1 MAGLPYNQSGGL
13 VRRLERVRGRLTHT
27 RPSDSRSGKA
37 LRKTVGEDRSGGCR
51 DEVPDYVPEGTA
63 FCEGGALFIGA
74 GSALHDL
81 QHALEFGFAAE
92 VLGDG
97 V

>member
-13 VRRLERVRGRLTHT
+13 VRRLEKVRGWLTHT
-27 RPSDSRSGKA
+27 RPSNSRSGKT
-37 LRKTVGEDRSGGCR
+37 LRKTVGDDRSGGRR

-63 FCEGGALFIGA
+63 LCEDGALFIGA
-74 GSALHDL
+74 GSALHDP
-81 QHALEFGFAAE
+81 QHALELGFAAE

-97 V
+97 A